1 MLTTYFKSPC
11 VLQRLRAAPTAQ
23 YLDGFAD
30 SLRNAGYSHRA
41 VQGLLR
47 VAAHLGVWAQASGY
61 ALEGLDETTLA
72 AFCTH
77 LPHCQCPQPNGGRAA
92 HARVRTQR
100 FLDYLRNIGVVPPV
114 DKPNEPKAPALAI
127 GFSRWMQQHRGVTAS
142 TLRIY
147 GRVVAD
153 LLDTVGEDPERYS
166 TARLRAFV
174 LKRCASYGRETAKST
189 VTALRMFL
197 RYLTAEGKCPAEL
210 ADAIPT
216 VAQYRL
222 SSLPRYLPA
231 RDVEHIIA
239 ACDPRTPCG
248 ARDRAILLLLAR
260 LALRAGDIVGLR
272 LTDIEWTEGELRVS
286 GKGRRETRLPLS
298 QEVGDALL
306 GYLDIRPSCPDTD
319 YLFLR
324 ACPPIQGP
332 LSSKAISAIV
342 ARAIRRA
349 GVNAPSSGAH
359 VLRHSAATEMLR
371 QGVVLEDIA
380 AILRHRCI
388 ETTLHYAKV
397 DLALLRQVIQP
408 WPEVNPC

>member
-11 VLQRLRAAPTAQ
+11 VLQRLRATPTAQ

-30 SLRNAGYSHRA
+30 SLRIAGYSRA
-41 VQGLLR
+41 VIPRLLR
-47 VAAHLGVWAQASGY
+47 IAAHLGVWAQASGY
-61 ALEGLDETTLA
+61 GVERLDETIVA

-77 LPHCQCPQPNGGRAA
+77 LPHCRCPQPNGGRAA
-92 HARVRTQR
+92 HARVRARR
-100 FLDYLRNIGVVPPV
+100 FLDYLRNIGVVPLAEEP
-114 DKPNEPKAPALAI
+114 DEPKAPAIAT
-127 GFSRWMQQHRGVTAS
+127 GFLRWMQLHRGVTAS

-147 GRVVAD
+147 ARVVAD
-153 LLDTVGEDPERYS
+153 LLNTVGEVPERYS
-166 TARLRAFV
+166 TGRLRAFV
-174 LKRCASYGRETAKST
+174 LKRSASHGRASAKST

-197 RYLTAEGKCPAEL
+197 RYLTAEGKCRADL
-210 ADAIPT
+210 AGAIPT

-231 RDVEHIIA
+231 GDVERIIG
-239 ACDPRTPCG
+239 ACDPRTSLG

-260 LALRAGDIVGLR
+260 LALRASDIVGLR
-272 LTDIEWTEGELRVS
+272 LSDIEWTKGELRVS

-324 ACPPIQGP
+324 ACAPIQGP
-332 LSSKAISAIV
+332 LSSTAISTVV

-349 GVNAPSSGAH
+349 GVSAPSCGAH

-380 AILRHRCI
+380 AILRHRSI
-388 ETTLHYAKV
+388 ETTAHYAKV

-408 WPEVNPC
+408 WPEVSPC